1 MSCVIMS
8 RCSRYQRVK
17 VCSPSLNR
25 GICIN
30 KVDKFIFERELCQV
44 SCVTDKFVKLHIYMT
59 IKLSSNR
66 LNKMRILNSQ
76 MLLTFHISNT
86 IFMFEDKNSLL
97 ALTGAQERAFGLFV
111 SRLSYLKLTIN
122 RLSKTISLP

>member
-1 MSCVIMS
+1 M
-8 RCSRYQRVK
+8 
-17 VCSPSLNR
+17 
-25 GICIN
+25 
-30 KVDKFIFERELCQV
+30 
-44 SCVTDKFVKLHIYMT
+44 TDKFVKLHIYMT

-97 ALTGAQERAFGLFV
+97 DLTGAQGMILCLFV
-111 SRLSYLKLTIN
+111 DFKHIQYLKKN
-122 RLSKTISLP
+122 C